1 MPCCATGLYQQL
13 SPPQLAVLAY
23 GTLKL
28 MWLKF
33 LLLWRFFRLWALAD
47 GMLPP
52 ENQVRCMS
60 NNQSIGQFWKGW
72 HASFNIWLV
81 R

>member
-1 MPCCATGLYQQL
+1 
-13 SPPQLAVLAY
+13 
-23 GTLKL
+23 

-47 GMLPP
+47 GVLPP

-60 NNQSIGQFWKGW
+60 NNQSIGQFWRGW
-72 HASFNIWLV
+72 HASFNLWLV
-81 R
+81 RYARLLVGCDLFVDLL